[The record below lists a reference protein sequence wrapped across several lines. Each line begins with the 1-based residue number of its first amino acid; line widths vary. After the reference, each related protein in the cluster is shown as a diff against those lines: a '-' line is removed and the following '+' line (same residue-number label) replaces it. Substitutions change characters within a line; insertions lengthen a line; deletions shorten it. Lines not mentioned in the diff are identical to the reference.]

1 MDAFQRELNA
11 LMVETYRSILKVEE
25 GMLRQQSQMDL
36 SIGEMHMIEAIAK
49 EKEKG
54 RTITDIAQDQSLS
67 LPTVTVAINKLAR
80 KGYVEKIRDDK
91 DGRWCTCAAPARA
104 SGGHGPPLFPPPNVA
119 GHDPGPEPGR
129 AGRPAERGEE
139 AQPLLQGR
147 GSPAKRKGET
157 SMSLRILGT
166 AAPCPKKG

>member
-67 LPTVTVAINKLAR
+67 LPTVTVAINKLVK
-80 KGYVEKIRDDK
+80 KGYVEKIRDEK
-91 DGRWCTCAAPARA
+91 DGRVVYVRCTRQGQRA
-104 SGGHGPPLFPPPNVA
+104 DTAHRFFHRQMLLDMTQDLSQ
-119 GHDPGPEPGR
+119 
-129 AGRPAERGEE
+129 AERDALLSGAKKLNRYFKAVE
-139 AQPLLQGR
+139 AQLSEKERRP
-147 GSPAKRKGET
+147 
-157 SMSLRILGT
+157 
-166 AAPCPKKG
+166 

>member
-80 KGYVEKIRDDK
+80 KGYVEKNRVDK
-91 DGRWCTCAAPARA
+91 VGRVVYVR
-104 SGGHGPPLFPPPNVA
+104 
-119 GHDPGPEPGR
+119 
-129 AGRPAERGEE
+129 
-139 AQPLLQGR
+139 
-147 GSPAKRKGET
+147 
-157 SMSLRILGT
+157 
-166 AAPCPKKG
+166 